1 MLFILFINT
10 SELESFEFDQHSERF
25 HHLKAEDSLHA
36 MDALKFS
43 LPIYSAKTLITFN
56 DFDMDLHTSF
66 SSDEYC
72 MIAFYCSDG
81 KIRILFRN
89 NREQW
94 SVRGCAWYEDPK
106 CTPTSM
112 CFTTCSRWL
121 IVATECGDVRLV
133 PTRLILDDQ
142 ASKLLLPA
150 HGSIL
155 FDQETISL
163 IRIKSS
169 SNHQILATPTS
180 IVCYEAG
187 RSIPVVAYGNKSGEV
202 AVMRLDTSESRVY
215 SLFNESV
222 IRVEH
227 FAGEFEK
234 HFILVTTCLGTK
246 HIVCLDNFLGQMS
259 INVVDTCLPQG
270 DIRIHQND
278 DQFYFIVQEEKDV
291 KLYDVHN
298 PTTLLTQISLAH
310 IPSAYC
316 FADPISFFTHTSKV
330 YCVFNCLSTSDRPR
344 CFLSACHFELEL
356 NFSFSNCKLSPLTN
370 KIGGMPCCLFIT
382 AGTIVAI
389 TPIKTVA
396 DICHSFLKAD
406 DLVQVAERWCSAT
419 GLRID
424 SIAEK
429 CGTEFF
435 DAGKP
440 LSALKLFQNLKVPK
454 TDIVKLLIAHGE
466 FTNFW
471 YYVRLWLSNEFDWN
485 ADSSYD
491 ILFDGFIKEM
501 PYHHSLLTGKWS
513 VRFQQFLSDIP
524 CKDPAGCF
532 KKLIQLGAYTNCWT
546 FLRYCQVESDDMVKT
561 LLEIKQWPVVEPFI
575 TILVHALKAV
585 QVQLPKDLLASAQ
598 FFRSVYKL
606 LPKLSIYWLEK
617 VYHSINEAF
626 VKTLFLC
633 CYPSEVGVCAGKHKL
648 ALAVCRV
655 GARAFALLD
664 SQLYERCSL
673 ELAVNDLTCR
683 LDPNRF
689 VKIWPTISSKPAG
702 FIEGTLYAMTT
713 STKVIS
719 SIGLMPNCNGKHD
732 RLMSMVEQP
741 DAMTTPPH
749 ILNEHQQL
757 LGRLMIKRVACGR
770 HHLLFMSSVGF
781 VYGRGSNAYGQLGVG
796 QQQLCSKPVLITP
809 CLSVTHPIRR
819 IGCGDYHSVAID
831 VRGHAYSWGWNAHGQ
846 LGLGH
851 VSIVRH
857 PCPMRINQAWL
868 PLQDVQCGIAHTIV
882 LCKNGHLYGCG
893 SNRYAQL
900 GLHLDLV
907 VKQVE
912 LVELSFHVQE
922 QQFVLSVASGPFE
935 VFALSNSAS
944 GQRIFHWGCS
954 PGLSKPFL
962 RRLIKLTGARCYYE
976 KNRFLPF
983 LPRSLSVENLFG
995 GEQLVSVACS
1005 SLYFILRTQ
1014 SGRLFYWSRDAF
1026 LRRLMAND
1034 IVNSAPI
1041 MMRNPANV
1049 PFDWVVCGEE
1059 GSFAVDRNGVG
1070 WFYSDL
1076 FCTGYC
1082 CNCNTASII
1091 NSSNNSSNNSNN
1103 LAFHYI
1109 LRQLQMRRHRGSGLG
1124 TAYSLGVI
1132 GNWAPVLPSNT
1143 IHTDSVNALSRFFNF
1158 AQIVRRQG
1166 ENEVLELCLQDSRT
1180 MSPLKRAG
1188 MLILAGQVAEAFSL
1202 LCSQLSRR
1210 DEQETQTTVEI
1221 ILQTFLHWFQHFA
1234 SGDEPRAAYFYGV
1247 LQLMQL
1253 KAASRPG
1260 PVARYLNVHRVWLSQ
1275 VLSQAIDRTNA
1286 TINWRAL
1293 RDSLELNGLLK
1304 MKISTQD
1311 YIAYGW
1317 KATPIE
1323 PLPADFT
1330 GMLHFGCGHVQF
1342 GQLEEVVREKLG
1354 NRADH
1359 VLRVLGNSLWKD
1371 PERALCASCVSSLL
1385 EFAAT
1390 MLPTTKKQLV
1400 IEP

>member
-1 MLFILFINT
+1 MSYF
-10 SELESFEFDQHSERF
+10 R
-25 HHLKAEDSLHA
+25 
-36 MDALKFS
+36 
-43 LPIYSAKTLITFN
+43 LPIYSAKSVITFN
-56 DFDMDLHTSF
+56 DFNMDLHTSF
-66 SSDEYC
+66 SADEYC

-89 NREQW
+89 NKEHW
-94 SVRGCAWYEDPK
+94 SVQCCAWYEDPK

-133 PTRLILDDQ
+133 PTRLILDDR

-150 HGSIL
+150 HGSVL

-169 SNHQILATPTS
+169 SSNNILAAPTS
-180 IVCYEAG
+180 IVCYEASE
-187 RSIPVVAYGNKSGEV
+187 RIPVVVYGNKSGEI

-215 SLFNESV
+215 SLFNESI

-227 FAGEFEK
+227 FTREFEN

-246 HIVCLDNFLGQMS
+246 HIVRLDNFIGHMS
-259 INVVDTCLPQG
+259 ISKRIKCPAFADIVDTCLPQG

-278 DQFYFIVQEEKDV
+278 DQFYFIIQEGKDV

-298 PTTLLTQISLAH
+298 PTVLLTEINLKQ

-316 FADPISFFTHTSKV
+316 FADPISFFTHMSKV
-330 YCVFNCLSTSDRPR
+330 YCVFNCLCMSDRPIPL
-344 CFLSACHFELEL
+344 LSACHFELEL
-356 NFSFSNCKLSPLTN
+356 NCSFSNFKLCPLTS

-389 TPIKTVA
+389 IPNKTVT
-396 DICHSFLKAD
+396 DICHSFMKAD
-406 DLVQVAERWCSAT
+406 DFVQVAERWCSAT

-424 SIAEK
+424 DMAKK
-429 CGTEFF
+429 CGTQFL
-435 DAGKP
+435 DTGNP
-440 LSALKLFQNLKVPK
+440 LLALKLFQKLKIPK
-454 TDIVKLLIAHGE
+454 SDIVKLFISRGE

-471 YYVRLWLSNEFDWN
+471 CYIRLWLSNELDWN
-485 ADSSYD
+485 VDSSYD
-491 ILFDGFIKEM
+491 MLFDGFIKEM
-501 PYHHSLLTGKWS
+501 PCNHSLLTAKWNL
-513 VRFQQFLSDIP
+513 RFQQFLTDIP
-524 CKDPAGCF
+524 CKDPAGCL

-546 FLRYCQVESDDMVKT
+546 FLRYCQVESDDMVKI
-561 LLEIKQWPVVEPFI
+561 LLEVKQWPVVEPFI
-575 TILVHALKAV
+575 TILVHVFKV
-585 QVQLPKDLLASAQ
+585 MQVQFPKDLLASAQ
-598 FFRSVYKL
+598 FVQSVYKL

-617 VYHSINEAF
+617 LYHSINEAF
-626 VKTLFLC
+626 VKTLLLC
-633 CYPSEVGVCAGKHKL
+633 CSPSGVSACAGKHKL

-664 SQLYERCSL
+664 SQLYERCRM

-689 VKIWPTISSKPAG
+689 VKVWPTISSKPAG
-702 FIEGTLYAMTT
+702 FIEGTLYAMST

-719 SIGLMPNCNGKHD
+719 SVRLMLNCNGKNHQ
-732 RLMSMVEQP
+732 LLPMVEQP
-741 DAMTTPPH
+741 DEMTTPPH

-819 IGCGDYHSVAID
+819 IGCGAYHSVAID

-851 VSIVRH
+851 VNIVRH
-857 PCPMRINQAWL
+857 PCPMRIKQAWL

-907 VKQVE
+907 KQVE
-912 LVELSFHVQE
+912 LVELSFYVQE
-922 QQFVLSVASGPFE
+922 PQFVLSIASGPFE

-944 GQRIFHWGCS
+944 GQYIFHWGCS
-954 PGLSKPFL
+954 PSMSKPFL
-962 RRLIKLTGARCYYE
+962 RRLIQPPSAGCYYE
-976 KNRFLPF
+976 NNRFLPF
-983 LPRSLSVENLFG
+983 LPRSLPVENLFG
-995 GEQLVSVACS
+995 GERLVSVACA

-1026 LRRLMAND
+1026 LRRSMAND
-1034 IVNSAPI
+1034 TVNSAPI
-1041 MMRNPANV
+1041 VMRNPANV

-1070 WFYSDL
+1070 WFYPDL
-1076 FCTGYC
+1076 LCPGYC
-1082 CNCNTASII
+1082 CSCSNDINISNI
-1091 NSSNNSSNNSNN
+1091 NSSDSF
-1103 LAFHYI
+1103 AFHYI
-1109 LRQLQMRRHRGSGLG
+1109 WQQLQMRRQRGSSLG
-1124 TAYSLGVI
+1124 TAFPLGVI

-1158 AQIVRRQG
+1158 AQIIRHQG
-1166 ENEVLELCLQDSRT
+1166 EKEVLELCLEDSGT
-1180 MSPLKRAG
+1180 MSPLKRSG
-1188 MLILAGQVAEAFSL
+1188 MLLLAGQVAEAFSL
-1202 LCSQLSRR
+1202 LCSQLNRR
-1210 DEQETQTTVEI
+1210 DEQETQTAVEI
-1221 ILQTFLHWFQHFA
+1221 ILQTFLHWLQHFA
-1234 SGDEPRAAYFYGV
+1234 GGDEPRAAYFYGV

-1253 KAASRPG
+1253 KAARRPG
-1260 PVARYLNVHRVWLSQ
+1260 PVARYLHMHRVWLSQ

-1293 RDSLELNGLLK
+1293 RDSLEMNGLLK
-1304 MKISTQD
+1304 MKINSRD
-1311 YIAYGW
+1311 YTAYGW

-1342 GQLEEVVREKLG
+1342 GQLEEVIREKLG

-1359 VLRVLGNSLWKD
+1359 VLRVLGDSLWKD

-1385 EFAAT
+1385 DFAAT

-1400 IEP
+1400 IRR

>member
-1 MLFILFINT
+1 M
-10 SELESFEFDQHSERF
+10 E
-25 HHLKAEDSLHA
+25 
-36 MDALKFS
+36 ALKFS
-43 LPIYSAKTLITFN
+43 LPIYSAKSVITFN
-56 DFDMDLHTSF
+56 DFNMDLHTSF
-66 SSDEYC
+66 SADEYC

-89 NREQW
+89 NKEHW
-94 SVRGCAWYEDPK
+94 SVQGCAWYEDPK

-133 PTRLILDDQ
+133 PTRLILDDR

-150 HGSIL
+150 HGSVL

-169 SNHQILATPTS
+169 SSNNILAAPTS
-180 IVCYEAG
+180 IVCYEASE
-187 RSIPVVAYGNKSGEV
+187 RIPVVVYGNKGRIKCP
-202 AVMRLDTSESRVY
+202 A
-215 SLFNESV
+215 
-222 IRVEH
+222 
-227 FAGEFEK
+227 FAD
-234 HFILVTTCLGTK
+234 I
-246 HIVCLDNFLGQMS
+246 
-259 INVVDTCLPQG
+259 VDTCLPQG

-278 DQFYFIVQEEKDV
+278 DQFYFIIQEGKDV

-298 PTTLLTQISLAH
+298 PTVLLTEINLKQ

-316 FADPISFFTHTSKV
+316 FADPISFFTHMSKV
-330 YCVFNCLSTSDRPR
+330 YCVFNCLCMSDRNGYR
-344 CFLSACHFELEL
+344 YMSQLYES
-356 NFSFSNCKLSPLTN
+356 
-370 KIGGMPCCLFIT
+370 
-382 AGTIVAI
+382 
-389 TPIKTVA
+389 
-396 DICHSFLKAD
+396 
-406 DLVQVAERWCSAT
+406 R
-419 GLRID
+419 
-424 SIAEK
+424 
-429 CGTEFF
+429 
-435 DAGKP
+435 
-440 LSALKLFQNLKVPK
+440 
-454 TDIVKLLIAHGE
+454 
-466 FTNFW
+466 
-471 YYVRLWLSNEFDWN
+471 
-485 ADSSYD
+485 
-491 ILFDGFIKEM
+491 
-501 PYHHSLLTGKWS
+501 
-513 VRFQQFLSDIP
+513 RFCPGCRTQFLTDIP
-524 CKDPAGCF
+524 CKDPAGCL

-546 FLRYCQVESDDMVKT
+546 FLRYCQVESDDMVKI
-561 LLEIKQWPVVEPFI
+561 LLEVKQWPVVEPFI
-575 TILVHALKAV
+575 TILVHVFKV
-585 QVQLPKDLLASAQ
+585 MQVQFPKDLLASAQ
-598 FFRSVYKL
+598 FVQSVYKL

-617 VYHSINEAF
+617 LYHSINEAF
-626 VKTLFLC
+626 VKTLLLC
-633 CYPSEVGVCAGKHKL
+633 CSPSGVSACAGKHKL

-664 SQLYERCSL
+664 SQLYERCRM

-689 VKIWPTISSKPAG
+689 VKVWPTISSKPAG
-702 FIEGTLYAMTT
+702 FIEGTLYAMST

-719 SIGLMPNCNGKHD
+719 SVRLMLNCNGKNHQ
-732 RLMSMVEQP
+732 LLPMVEQP
-741 DAMTTPPH
+741 DEMTTPPH

-819 IGCGDYHSVAID
+819 IGCGAYHSVAID

-851 VSIVRH
+851 VNIVRH
-857 PCPMRINQAWL
+857 PCPMRIKQAWL

-907 VKQVE
+907 KQVE
-912 LVELSFHVQE
+912 LVELSFYVQE
-922 QQFVLSVASGPFE
+922 PQFVLSIASGPFE

-944 GQRIFHWGCS
+944 GQYIFHWGCS
-954 PGLSKPFL
+954 PSMSKPFL
-962 RRLIKLTGARCYYE
+962 RRLIQPPSAGCYYE
-976 KNRFLPF
+976 NNRFLPF
-983 LPRSLSVENLFG
+983 LPRSLPVENLFG
-995 GEQLVSVACS
+995 GERLVSVACA

-1026 LRRLMAND
+1026 LRRSMAND
-1034 IVNSAPI
+1034 TVNSAPI
-1041 MMRNPANV
+1041 VMRNPANV

-1070 WFYSDL
+1070 WFYPDL
-1076 FCTGYC
+1076 LCPGYC
-1082 CNCNTASII
+1082 CSCSNDINISNI
-1091 NSSNNSSNNSNN
+1091 NSSDSF
-1103 LAFHYI
+1103 AFHYI
-1109 LRQLQMRRHRGSGLG
+1109 WQQLQMRRQRGSSLG
-1124 TAYSLGVI
+1124 AAFPLGVI

-1158 AQIVRRQG
+1158 AQIIRHQG
-1166 ENEVLELCLQDSRT
+1166 EKEVLELCLEDSGT
-1180 MSPLKRAG
+1180 MSPLKRSG
-1188 MLILAGQVAEAFSL
+1188 MLLLAGQVAEAFSL
-1202 LCSQLSRR
+1202 LCSQLNRR
-1210 DEQETQTTVEI
+1210 DEQETQTAVEI
-1221 ILQTFLHWFQHFA
+1221 ILQTFLHWLQHFA
-1234 SGDEPRAAYFYGV
+1234 GGDEPRAAYFYGV
-1247 LQLMQL
+1247 LQLMQS

-1260 PVARYLNVHRVWLSQ
+1260 PVARYLHMHRVWLSQ

-1293 RDSLELNGLLK
+1293 RDSLEMNGLLK
-1304 MKISTQD
+1304 MKINSRD
-1311 YIAYGW
+1311 YTAYGW

-1342 GQLEEVVREKLG
+1342 GQLEEVIREKLG

-1359 VLRVLGNSLWKD
+1359 VLRVLGDSLWKD

-1385 EFAAT
+1385 DFAAT
-1390 MLPTTKKQLV
+1390 MLPTTKKQLIYLQLLV
-1400 IEP
+1400 RSVLFITKHIFA